1 MKRPYYIM
9 TSGRLRRKE
18 NTIYFE
24 PVQKE
29 KDEDGSVS
37 EVTID
42 PAIDE
47 DILAGFTDESE
58 ADPKTGRVVRKPIPV
73 EDIEAFYCF
82 GEMDFNSRFFN
93 FLAQQK
99 IPLHIFNYYGYYAGS
114 FTPRDYLPSGT
125 TIVEQVKAYL
135 DTHRRLVIAREI
147 IDAASYN
154 ILKNLQYY
162 SNPSRQQGGQEK
174 GFLQQGNSS
183 VEGNLL
189 QAINDIEQLRESVG
203 GTSTTQELMG
213 LEGNIRERY
222 YRCWGEIVGQEYAL
236 EKRVKHPPDNAINTL
251 ISFCNSLVYTTVL
264 SELYHTHL
272 NPTISYLHGP
282 GERRY
287 SLALDVSEIFKPII
301 ADKMIFKLLNNKQIQ
316 EKHFRKELNFCYLEE
331 SGRKIVLQEY
341 DERLKTTI
349 KHRGLGRNVSYR
361 HLLRLEAYKLVNHL
375 VGGEEYKAFR
385 AWW

>member
-1 MKRPYYIM
+1 
-9 TSGRLRRKE
+9 
-18 NTIYFE
+18 
-24 PVQKE
+24 
-29 KDEDGSVS
+29 
-37 EVTID
+37 
-42 PAIDE
+42 
-47 DILAGFTDESE
+47 
-58 ADPKTGRVVRKPIPV
+58 V

-82 GEMDFNSRFFN
+82 GEMDFNTRFFN
-93 FLAQQK
+93 FLAKQK
-99 IPLHIFNYYGYYAGS
+99 IPMHIFNYYGYYAGS

-125 TIVEQVKAYL
+125 TIVEQVRAYL
-135 DTHRRLVIAREI
+135 DPHRRLVIAREL
-147 IDAASYN
+147 IDAASFN

-162 SNPSRQQGGQEK
+162 TNPSRQQSGEDKGILPQKEGG
-174 GFLQQGNSS
+174 
-183 VEGNLL
+183 VEGSLL
-189 QAINDIEQLRESVG
+189 QAIKDIEQLRESIK

-251 ISFCNSLVYTTVL
+251 VSFCNSLVYTTVL

-375 VGGEEYKAFR
+375 VGGEEYRAFR